1 MAAEGFAPS
10 DGARAVRGR
19 SDSAFTSALG
29 DADRF
34 LAGPALRPGTGRAP
48 VPGQRTAGGARFASA
63 AALAYARRQR
73 MKRLLLTFVVTL
85 ALVSPA
91 FAADLKWLT
100 DLPQAKVQ
108 AKTEGKLV
116 LLDFT
121 GSDFCSSCIRLHKDV
136 FSAKE
141 FATFAQSRLVLME
154 VDFPLKK
161 KQSTALK
168 TANEALSKEFKVD
181 GYPTLILLGSDGQKL
196 GEVEFDLAEA
206 SAKDII
212 AAIEKLAKK
221 AQP

>member
-1 MAAEGFAPS
+1 MKQLL
-10 DGARAVRGR
+10 
-19 SDSAFTSALG
+19 FT
-29 DADRF
+29 
-34 LAGPALRPGTGRAP
+34 LAI
-48 VPGQRTAGGARFASA
+48 S
-63 AALAYARRQR
+63 
-73 MKRLLLTFVVTL
+73 L

-100 DLPQAKVQ
+100 DLPQAKAQ
-108 AKTEGKLV
+108 AKAEGKLV

-136 FSAKE
+136 FSVKE
-141 FATFAQSRLVLME
+141 FAAFAQSRLVLME

-161 KQSTALK
+161 KQPAALK
-168 TANEALSKEFKVD
+168 AANEALSKDFKVD
-181 GYPTLILLGSDGQKL
+181 GYPTLILLGSDGKKL
-196 GEVEFDLAEA
+196 GEVEFDLFEA